1 MADTATVIDGERGT
15 VVCER
20 CVVAATPAKRLKG
33 LLGRRALPSDEG
45 LLIRPTW
52 AVHTAFM
59 RFPIDVVFLDRDL
72 SVVHVVENLRPWRA
86 AGKRGAKEVLELAAG
101 EAKRRSIRP
110 GNRLALVDA
119 PATTPVAD
127 RPEEA
132 SVASR
137 R

>member
-1 MADTATVIDGERGT
+1 MGKSVVVMDSARRA

-20 CVVAATPAKRLKG
+20 CTLAATPLSRLRG

-59 RFPIDVVFLDRDL
+59 RFPIDLVFLDRDL
-72 SVVHVVENLRPWRA
+72 VVLDVVKEVGAWKA
-86 AGKRGAKEVLELAAG
+86 AGRRGAKSVLELAAG
-101 EAKRRSIRP
+101 EADRRSIRP
-110 GNRLALVDA
+110 GVRLALVEAAFPIRDSDEA
-119 PATTPVAD
+119 PLAA
-127 RPEEA
+127 
-132 SVASR
+132 R

>member
-1 MADTATVIDGERGT
+1 MGKSVVVMDSDRRA

-20 CVVAATPAKRLKG
+20 CTLAATPLSRLRG

-59 RFPIDVVFLDRDL
+59 RFPIDLVFLDRDL
-72 SVVHVVENLRPWRA
+72 VVLDVVKEVRAWKA
-86 AGKRGAKEVLELAAG
+86 AGRRGAKSVLELAAG
-101 EAKRRSIRP
+101 EADRRSIRP
-110 GNRLALVDA
+110 GVRLAVVEAAFPTRNSDEA
-119 PATTPVAD
+119 PRAA
-127 RPEEA
+127 
-132 SVASR
+132 R